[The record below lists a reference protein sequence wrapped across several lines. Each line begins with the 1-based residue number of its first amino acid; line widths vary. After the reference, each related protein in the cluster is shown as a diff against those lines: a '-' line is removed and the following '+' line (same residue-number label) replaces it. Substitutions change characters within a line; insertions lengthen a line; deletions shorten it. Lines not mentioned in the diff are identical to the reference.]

1 MRSRDARQSEVNRR
15 DEHGNEIMT
24 TLTRADGSRSR
35 GFTLIE
41 LLIALAIVAI
51 LVRIAFPS
59 YQAYIVRSSR
69 QAAQSELVALANAQE
84 KIFLNSNAY
93 ATTVTGPYTGG
104 STGNPTPGLGVSTG
118 KSKDGRYTFSFVS
131 VSAMAFDLK
140 ADPAGTPQAA
150 DGILRISETGARTG
164 GPKGTW

>member
-1 MRSRDARQSEVNRR
+1 MTMEPGIARSR
-15 DEHGNEIMT
+15 H
-24 TLTRADGSRSR
+24 R

-84 KIFLNSNAY
+84 RIFLNSNAY
-93 ATTVTGPYTGG
+93 SVASGSMTAAYTGQSG
-104 STGNPTPGLGVSTG
+104 GGLGVTGG
-118 KSKDGRYTFSFVS
+118 KSKDQRYTFSVAGTATTFTLTATPVT
-131 VSAMAFDLK
+131 
-140 ADPAGTPQAA
+140 GTPQAG
-150 DGILRISETGARTG
+150 DGNLTITETGQRTWG
-164 GPKGTW
+164 SKTW